1 MAFDK
6 LVFKNLLK
14 NFDSVPFTVEFWDH
28 EIFSVGQGE
37 PKFKVYINGPIS
49 KKDLVTSTSLALGEA
64 YMDKTIEIEGDLY
77 EALNA
82 ILSHIEHFTTDFKAL
97 PKIFNNPTSK

>member
-49 KKDLVTSTSLALGEA
+49 KK
-64 YMDKTIEIEGDLY
+64 I
-77 EALNA
+77 
-82 ILSHIEHFTTDFKAL
+82 
-97 PKIFNNPTSK
+97 